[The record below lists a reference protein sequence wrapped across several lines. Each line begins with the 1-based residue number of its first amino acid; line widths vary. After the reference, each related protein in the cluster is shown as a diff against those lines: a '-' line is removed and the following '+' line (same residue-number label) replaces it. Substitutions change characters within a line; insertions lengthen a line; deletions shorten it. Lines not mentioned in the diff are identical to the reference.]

1 MRKST
6 RNLTIGTLAA
16 AVAGYAAGVLT
27 APKSG
32 KETRKDISKAASN
45 AKTQAEKKLKQ
56 LHSELDELIK
66 SSKNQSQKLGAKAKQ
81 ELDKALHVATLAKQ
95 KAREMLSGFHNGEA
109 DDKDLQKAIDEATQA
124 ITHLKKYIAKK

>member
-32 KETRKDISKAASN
+32 KETRKDISKAAIK
-45 AKTQAEKKLKQ
+45 AKTQAEKHLKQ

-66 SSKNQSQKLGAKAKQ
+66 SSRVQSQKLGAKAKQ
-81 ELDKALHVATLAKQ
+81 ELDKALHLATQAKQ

-109 DDKDLQKAIDEATQA
+109 DDKDLQKAIDDATQA
-124 ITHLKKYIAKK
+124 IAHLKKYIAKK